1 MFLAP
6 SITNKFSESTIYFF
20 RYALRYDV
28 SAHAHFCMCTA
39 HKKNVVRVSRHGKTC
54 RQVQVISIG
63 HSPAY
68 TGHFI
73 LLPSGMRLMKLSVSV
88 RNASDVFPH
97 DIPGVATEFPS
108 GTKV

>member
-1 MFLAP
+1 MHFDMMCLPMHIFACALH
-6 SITNKFSESTIYFF
+6 TKKRGQSE
-20 RYALRYDV
+20 
-28 SAHAHFCMCTA
+28 
-39 HKKNVVRVSRHGKTC
+39 
-54 RQVQVISIG
+54 QVQVISIG